1 MKLIEP
7 RILDD
12 LFFSIYIIILLGEH
26 MHLSRIII
34 RNFRNFKSLDIRLQ
48 NGVTCVIGENNTGKT
63 NLLHA
68 LRLAIDT
75 NLSSSYRTLLPHD
88 IHADAGFETPNQVVI
103 SVEFFGYK
111 NSINDT
117 ALFGSCE
124 VEEDLARIHYRFRP
138 RREVREEIENEERD
152 PEGLSL
158 SEDYHF
164 EITGGGIADPAKVA
178 WNENLG
184 RALRFS
190 DLQAFHIEYLPALRD
205 VQSSLRNSFVSPLG
219 RVLGV
224 SEFDDD
230 EKEELVSILREA
242 NTAIESQPTIEAA
255 GTAIRNAFFTTSGEA
270 HEMGLKLG
278 MSEPSF
284 VSISRSLK
292 ILLSN
297 SAINDFEPSR
307 NGLGLNNI
315 LYISMILEYFERRAV
330 AARASGQLLLIEE
343 PEAHLHPQLQ
353 RVLYGALA
361 DKPFQAIL
369 TTHSTHISSHAPLE
383 SYVTLTNDDQSSS
396 SGCVLKEAA
405 GLSDSET
412 ADLNRFLEATRSILL
427 YARKVILV
435 EGPSELFLI
444 PALVKSVMN
453 IDLDRYGISIVPI
466 FGTHFKIYAKLFTPD
481 VLRKKCAIITDG
493 DLAIEDW
500 SEEMIEDD
508 AIEVNDEEYEENEF
522 LQVYKCP
529 VTFERAMTV
538 EGTLPMFLEALLE
551 CNYPQAVESFE
562 NGIDVL
568 KEEADKE
575 VIQKTLAPLRQK
587 TLASAKRCGKSRFAQ
602 IASKYADQASG
613 LPTYIR
619 EAIEWIMED

>member
-1 MKLIEP
+1 
-7 RILDD
+7 
-12 LFFSIYIIILLGEH
+12 
-26 MHLSRIII
+26 MHLSRIVI
-34 RNFRNFKSLDIRLQ
+34 RNFRNFASLDVRLRD
-48 NGVTCVIGENNTGKT
+48 GVTCVIGENNTGKT

-75 NLSSSYRTLLPHD
+75 NLSSSYRTLRPHD
-88 IHADAGFETPNQVVI
+88 IHAGEDFETPNQVLVA
-103 SVEFFGYK
+103 VEFVGYK
-111 NSINDT
+111 DSINDT

-124 VEEDLARIHYRFRP
+124 VEEDLSRIHYRFRP
-138 RREVREEIENEERD
+138 RREVREEIENGERD
-152 PEGLSL
+152 PKGLSL

-164 EITGGGIADPAKVA
+164 ELTGGGAADPATVA
-178 WNENLG
+178 WDEDLG
-184 RALRFS
+184 RALRFG

-205 VQSSLRNSFVSPLG
+205 VKSSLRNSFESPLG

-230 EKEELVSILREA
+230 EKEALVSILREA
-242 NTAIESQPTIEAA
+242 NTAIEAQPTIEAA
-255 GTAIRNAFFTTSGEA
+255 GTAIRNSFSSTSGEA

-284 VSISRSLK
+284 ASISRSLK

-297 SAINDFEPSR
+297 SAINDFEPGR

-315 LYISMILEYFERRAV
+315 LYISMILEYFERRAK
-330 AARASGQLLLIEE
+330 AARASGQLLLLEE

-353 RVLYGALA
+353 RVLYGSLA

-369 TTHSTHISSHAPLE
+369 TTHSTHVSSHAPLE
-383 SYVTLTNDDQSSS
+383 SYITLTNDGRSSS
-396 SGCVLKEAA
+396 SGCALKEAA
-405 GLSDSET
+405 GLSESET

-466 FGTHFKIYAKLFTPD
+466 FGTHFKTYAKLFASN

-493 DLAIEDW
+493 DLVIEDCP
-500 SEEMIEDD
+500 EGTLEDD
-508 AIEVNDEEYEENEF
+508 AIDVDDEEYGKNET

-538 EGTLPMFLEALLE
+538 KGTLSMFLEALRE
-551 CNYPQAVESFE
+551 CDYPQAVNAFE
-562 NGIDVL
+562 QGIDKL
-568 KEEADKE
+568 KRKTEKE
-575 VIQKTLAPLRQK
+575 MVQKTLAPLREK

-602 IASKYADQASG
+602 IASKYADQASA

-619 EAIEWIMED
+619 EAIEWIMEDE

>member
-1 MKLIEP
+1 M
-7 RILDD
+7 
-12 LFFSIYIIILLGEH
+12 Y
-26 MHLSRIII
+26 LSRIVI
-34 RNFRNFKSLDIRLQ
+34 RNFRNFASLDVRLQ
-48 NGVTCVIGENNTGKT
+48 DGVTCVIGENNTGKT

-68 LRLAIDT
+68 LRLAIDA

-88 IHADAGFETPNQVVI
+88 IHAGEDFETPNQVLV
-103 SVEFFGYK
+103 SVEFVGYK
-111 NSINDT
+111 DSINDT

-164 EITGGGIADPAKVA
+164 ELTGGGAADPANVS
-178 WNENLG
+178 WDEDLG
-184 RALRFS
+184 RALRFG

-205 VQSSLRNSFVSPLG
+205 VTSSLRNSFLSPLG

-224 SEFDDD
+224 SDFGDD
-230 EKEELVSILREA
+230 EKEALVSILREA
-242 NTAIESQPTIEAA
+242 NTAIEAQPTIETA
-255 GTAIRNAFFTTSGEA
+255 GKAIRKAFSKTSGEA

-284 VSISRSLK
+284 ASISRSLK

-297 SAINDFEPSR
+297 SAINDFEPNR

-315 LYISMILEYFERRAV
+315 LYISMILEYFERRAD

-353 RVLYGALA
+353 RVLYDSLS
-361 DKPFQAIL
+361 DKAFQAIL
-369 TTHSTHISSHAPLE
+369 TTHSTHVSSRAPLE
-383 SYVTLTNDDQSSS
+383 SYIILTNDGQSSS
-396 SGCVLKEAA
+396 SGCALKEAA
-405 GLSDSET
+405 GLSDLET

-444 PALVKSVMN
+444 PAMVKAVMK

-466 FGTHFKIYAKLFTPD
+466 FGTHFKTYAKLFSPD
-481 VLRKKCAIITDG
+481 VIRKKCVIITDG
-493 DLAIEDW
+493 DLAIEDYA
-500 SEEMIEDD
+500 EGTTEDD
-508 AIEVNDEEYEENEF
+508 AIEIDEEEYEENDY

-538 EGTLPMFLEALLE
+538 KGTLPMLLEALRE
-551 CNYPQAVESFE
+551 CNYPHAIEAFE
-562 NGIDVL
+562 KGIDFL
-568 KEEADKE
+568 EKEHERE
-575 VIQKTLAPLRQK
+575 IIQKTLAPLREK
-587 TLASAKRCGKSRFAQ
+587 TLASAKRFGKSRFAQ
-602 IASKYADQASG
+602 IASKYADQASA

-619 EAIEWIMED
+619 EAIEWIMND